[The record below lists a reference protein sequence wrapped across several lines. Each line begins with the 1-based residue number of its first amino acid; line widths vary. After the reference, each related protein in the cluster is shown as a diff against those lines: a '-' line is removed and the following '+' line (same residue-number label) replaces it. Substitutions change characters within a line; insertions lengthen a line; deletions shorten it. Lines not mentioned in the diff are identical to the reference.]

1 MGPAGNQSKRLSS
14 VNHTTKTSS
23 SSSSSNSSS
32 SSSLVFQTAVV
43 PFLICY
49 ACIWYFDVAKL
60 KQQLNKIE
68 DGAL

>member
-1 MGPAGNQSKRLSS
+1 MGQAGNQSKRFSS
-14 VNHTTKTSS
+14 VNHTTET

-43 PFLICY
+43 PLLICY
-49 ACIWYFDVAKL
+49 ACVWYFYVAKL
-60 KQQLNKIE
+60 KQHLNEIV

>member
-1 MGPAGNQSKRLSS
+1 MDPAGNQSKRLSS

-23 SSSSSNSSS
+23 SSSSNSSS
-32 SSSLVFQTAVV
+32 SGSLVFQTAVV
-43 PFLICY
+43 PLLICY

-60 KQQLNKIE
+60 KQQLNKTV